1 MPALSTFSGRRAAL
15 RRCAAVIPAVAL
27 ALALAACASVGGDAV
42 KDGSFPLLPT
52 ESATLGGG
60 VALRYDSV
68 EDSRCPSGV
77 QCIVAGRLAY
87 HVSLVA
93 GARSESF
100 VLTEAAPDFTSSALK
115 GVHVVLANPAVPP
128 VRAATAAAP
137 VALPVVLNVFHQ

>member
-1 MPALSTFSGRRAAL
+1 MPALSTFVMRRAAL
-15 RRCAAVIPAVAL
+15 RAPVTVMLLL
-27 ALALAACASVGGDAV
+27 ALAGCATVGGDAV
-42 KDGSFPLLPT
+42 KDGSFPLMPT
-52 ESATLGGG
+52 ESAALGAG

-68 EDSRCPSGV
+68 EDNRCPTDA

-87 HVSLVA
+87 HISLVA

-128 VRAATAAAP
+128 LRAATAAAAP